1 MSETTNKTEIM
12 EASASTDAAEVVQA
26 NEKPYTFRKLETQD
40 IFPMFKLLNKIGLKD
55 MKENENLKR
64 IIFMFMGG
72 TVDGKIDVNELGID
86 IFLEIACLVTESI
99 PKAETE
105 IYTLLSNTSD
115 RSVEEIKGQSPA
127 VTFEMILDFV
137 QKEEFKDFFVVV
149 SKLFK

>member
-1 MSETTNKTEIM
+1 MNETINNTEIM
-12 EASASTDAAEVVQA
+12 EASENTDAVETVLAS
-26 NEKPYTFRKLETQD
+26 EKPYTFRKLETQD

-55 MKENENLKR
+55 LKENENLKR

-72 TVDGKIDVNELGID
+72 TAEGKIDVNEIGID
-86 IFLEIACLVTESI
+86 MFLEIACLVTESI

-115 RSVEEIKGQSPA
+115 RTIEDIKGQSPA

-137 QKEEFKDFFVVV
+137 QKEEFKDFFKVV